1 MKISFILAII
11 LLQLYPTCYAQNA
24 TLYKD
29 GYASLEIKL
38 KGNIP
43 LKKDIPNVQGGNM
56 LSYDGPLNVS
66 LINDSTYHI
75 SFYTFGPSPVYFT
88 YSDTYFT
95 TVLLPDETDVLE
107 IYHQDAA
114 NFVVHYTGHYKDVFD
129 QSKLIAEKIGDM
141 MFSYSTP
148 QFSAEKRIESAS
160 VVKDSY
166 LGQIQEIQKDMD
178 KSFTVSSVQMYVEKM
193 AFLMKT
199 IDLLKSYQQ
208 RVFSHNKN
216 LGLDSLDAM
225 NSIPHKDNLFY
236 QGILNMLN
244 TDADVVWP
252 LGYRELVDAVL
263 ADPHGKVQPIQEVGL
278 LKYKQNLIKR
288 FNTAVGNENSV
299 FYGMALA
306 IAYLDKIS
314 NGSPLTENERA
325 DIVKHYDNKAIV
337 NYIFHVNELNSKH
350 DSSVNNG
357 KYFLSFEENE
367 EEVLKKIL
375 ARYQGK
381 SIVIDFWATWCGPC
395 LDALTRMK
403 SIKEQYAKRDDLVFV
418 YITDESSEK
427 GKWNDLIKAIDG
439 EHYFLYS
446 AQSKK
451 IMEPLNIQFLPSY
464 LFFTKE
470 GILKH
475 SHLDGYKGNAKFLE
489 TLEALTD
496 QTKE

>member
-1 MKISFILAII
+1 
-11 LLQLYPTCYAQNA
+11 
-24 TLYKD
+24 
-29 GYASLEIKL
+29 
-38 KGNIP
+38 
-43 LKKDIPNVQGGNM
+43 
-56 LSYDGPLNVS
+56 
-66 LINDSTYHI
+66 
-75 SFYTFGPSPVYFT
+75 
-88 YSDTYFT
+88 
-95 TVLLPDETDVLE
+95 
-107 IYHQDAA
+107 
-114 NFVVHYTGHYKDVFD
+114 
-129 QSKLIAEKIGDM
+129 
-141 MFSYSTP
+141 
-148 QFSAEKRIESAS
+148 
-160 VVKDSY
+160 
-166 LGQIQEIQKDMD
+166 
-178 KSFTVSSVQMYVEKM
+178 
-193 AFLMKT
+193 
-199 IDLLKSYQQ
+199 
-208 RVFSHNKN
+208 
-216 LGLDSLDAM
+216 
-225 NSIPHKDNLFY
+225 
-236 QGILNMLN
+236 
-244 TDADVVWP
+244 
-252 LGYRELVDAVL
+252 
-263 ADPHGKVQPIQEVGL
+263 
-278 LKYKQNLIKR
+278 
-288 FNTAVGNENSV
+288 
-299 FYGMALA
+299 MALA

-381 SIVIDFWATWCGPC
+381 SVVIDFWATWCGPC